1 MAFNK
6 VLETFLRFLDHV
18 DMMVPYRLHTH
29 NDLLFSH
36 RPMVELGSGDYSE
49 YSELIIMLCD
59 VVQYDQGMDV
69 VSRLAK
75 ILFVFFTMLVWS
87 KSVPSHYTCF
97 DIWAKL

>member
-6 VLETFLRFLDHV
+6 VLDTFLRFLDHV
-18 DMMVPYRLHTH
+18 DMMVLYRLHTH

-36 RPMVELGSGDYSE
+36 RPKVGLGSGDYSE

-59 VVQYDQGMDV
+59 VVQYDQGMDL

-75 ILFVFFTMLVWS
+75 ILFGFFYDARLEQRGP
-87 KSVPSHYTCF
+87 KC
-97 DIWAKL
+97 AKPLYLF